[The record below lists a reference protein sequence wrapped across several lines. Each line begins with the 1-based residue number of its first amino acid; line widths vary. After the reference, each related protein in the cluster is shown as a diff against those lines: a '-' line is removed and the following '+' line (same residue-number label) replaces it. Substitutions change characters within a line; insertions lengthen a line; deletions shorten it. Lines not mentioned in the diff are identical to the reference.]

1 MKPRENASHPRPSPP
16 TVESTLIDIFEQKIV
31 FNRVLGLKIVSARID
46 DIRGRFDMREEL
58 VGSYTHGRLHGGV
71 TASILDTMGGMA
83 MMVGIVD
90 RHPQDS
96 VDQLV
101 QRFSRMGTIDLRI
114 DFLRPGI
121 GQHFIATAETLRLG
135 GRVGSAQM
143 RLINEAGTLI
153 ATGAGSYIV
162 S

>member
-1 MKPRENASHPRPSPP
+1 MMSRPTAPAPQPSHP
-16 TVESTLIDIFEQKIV
+16 TVEATLIDIFEHKIV
-31 FNRVLGLKIVSARID
+31 FNRVLGLKIVSARVD
-46 DIRGRFDMREEL
+46 DVRGRFDMREEL

-71 TASILDTMGGMA
+71 TASILDTMGGLA
-83 MMVGIVD
+83 MMVGIVA
-90 RHPQDS
+90 RHPLDS

-121 GQHFIATAETLRLG
+121 GQHFIATAEALRLG

-143 RLINEAGTLI
+143 RLTNESGTLI
-153 ATGAGSYIV
+153 ATGAASYIV